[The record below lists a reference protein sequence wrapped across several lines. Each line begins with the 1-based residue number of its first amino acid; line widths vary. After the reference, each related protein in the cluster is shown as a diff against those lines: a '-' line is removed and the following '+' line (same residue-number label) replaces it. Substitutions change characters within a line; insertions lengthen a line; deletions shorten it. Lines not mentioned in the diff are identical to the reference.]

1 MNPASLNME
10 NIEDILNSM
19 SSEDIDMLKNA
30 AQDIFSAMGEKNSKK
45 EKTVKQEKKESSGI
59 FDGFSPDIETIG
71 KIMSLMEKLGRRLE
85 DPRCTLLL
93 SLKPMLSKRRQDKV
107 DDAVK
112 IISLLALLPFI
123 EELGGK

>member
-30 AQDIFSAMGEKNSKK
+30 AQDIFSAMGEKTQK
-45 EKTVKQEKKESSGI
+45 ETQKETKNEGGGF

-71 KIMSLMEKLGRRLE
+71 KIMSLMEKLGRRPE